1 MRKKDIFSN
10 PITKIKEKQIL
21 PGSMHELGKWEI
33 DTRET

>member
-10 PITKIKEKQIL
+10 PITKIKADTARFNACAE
-21 PGSMHELGKWEI
+21 KWEI